1 MEINSSGEEL
11 VVKTRKPYTITKQR
25 ERWTEEEHNRFLEA
39 LKLYGR
45 AWPRIE
51 EHIGTKTAVQIR
63 SHAQKFFT
71 KLEKESAAKG
81 IPFGQA
87 NEIDIPPPR
96 PKRKPNSPYPRKTRV
111 CCVPPDAEAV
121 DEKTSTS
128 ISYRTINKQDF
139 NLEKNAPV
147 DVCPPLKS
155 VQGTDVFSDGSNCSL
170 VLNLFQNAPSPSVC
184 SDNKDSTKPIGF
196 IEFVPMVKEPKELQ
210 NVGGSSPSF
219 ELNMESSMNV
229 MTISDQALDR
239 INGVSIDL
247 HELQT
252 SSDIQQDAQRH
263 EDQVAKGMQS
273 TCIDGNPNVTVESGG
288 FPSSATP
295 FMNHPVAIA
304 SGFRS
309 SSSISSLHQP
319 AFPPF
324 ARFHSSQD
332 FYRSFLGF
340 WSNFSSLI
348 VSTLLQNP
356 AVDAACMAASL
367 WPSGEMDSLMDSSTM
382 AAIATATVAAAA
394 SWWAS
399 QGLLPFFP
407 SNLAAGFTCPL
418 QPDAF
423 PNVNTGQ
430 SPHDKME
437 EGDKAYQ
444 NSSTT
449 DLKDIAVCPER
460 LRYLKTHTSS
470 SKPLLHSS
478 SDSEIENEASN
489 VNNVKA
495 FSGNNNSDEAM
506 ISNKPERSSCGS
518 NTPSS
523 NEVET
528 DAALMTNVEK
538 NDEDKQAHFQ
548 NLPLG
553 DFNVHRARSSGSM
566 NESWKEVS
574 QEGRLAF
581 QALFGRDVLPQT
593 FSLQLVKVEKGFP
606 KDTLAG
612 RDKADESEFL
622 SNKIGHGNAKLHRTG
637 FKPYKRC
644 SAQVEDNSSA
654 HDETSNKRISIREAS
669 S

>member
-1 MEINSSGEEL
+1 MSTLIPFRLEEL
-11 VVKTRKPYTITKQR
+11 CIPYD
-25 ERWTEEEHNRFLEA
+25 HF
-39 LKLYGR
+39 KLGL
-45 AWPRIE
+45 
-51 EHIGTKTAVQIR
+51 H
-63 SHAQKFFT
+63 
-71 KLEKESAAKG
+71 LEKESAAKG

-87 NEIDIPPPR
+87 NDIDIPPPR
-96 PKRKPNSPYPRKTRV
+96 PKRKPNSPYSRKTRV

-121 DEKTSTS
+121 DEKTLTS

-139 NLEKNAPV
+139 HLEKNAPV

-170 VLNLFQNAPSPSVC
+170 VLNLFQNAPSTSVC

-219 ELNMESSMNV
+219 ELNRESSMNV

-252 SSDIQQDAQRH
+252 SSDIQQDAQGH
-263 EDQVAKGMQS
+263 EDQVAKGIQS

-288 FPSSATP
+288 FPSSASP
-295 FMNHPVAIA
+295 FMNHPVAIPF
-304 SGFRS
+304 GFRS

-340 WSNFSSLI
+340 SSNFSSLI
-348 VSTLLQNP
+348 ISTLLQNP
-356 AVDAACMAASL
+356 AVDAGCMAASL

-382 AAIATATVAAAA
+382 AAIAAATVAAAA

-437 EGDKAYQ
+437 GDNAYQ

-449 DLKDIAVCPER
+449 DQKDIAVCPER

-478 SDSEIENEASN
+478 SDSEIGNEASN

-495 FSGNNNSDEAM
+495 FSCNNNSDEAM

-538 NDEDKQAHFQ
+538 KDEDKQVQFQ

-612 RDKADESEFL
+612 RDKVDECGFL

-654 HDETSNKRISIREAS
+654 HNETSNKRISIREAS